1 VAGEVFAVVYPGGFE
16 IVEGLAAAARVA
28 EEKGGVILACSHGE
42 LVVLQPVSRGSWFR
56 AVRGGRGVA
65 RGGRGPQRAAR
76 VAAVFDQMFRGF
88 ADVVGREAPGAEM
101 HEVVGRGLRGP
112 VRAGRV
118 VKWPARDDF
127 DVLEIVRGLA
137 GEGKIV
143 VFFTG
148 DKKLA
153 RQAEALGDERI
164 RVHYMPP
171 SEYAG
176 KEDLAR
182 AMIEAVRE
190 ALAEAG
196 DEEPDGGRDN
206 D

>member
-1 VAGEVFAVVYPGGFE
+1 MVARAVVVYPGGFE
-16 IVEGLAAAARVA
+16 VFASLEEALEAAAQRRGAAVLYCLR
-28 EEKGGVILACSHGE
+28 GE
-42 LVVLQPVSRGSWFR
+42 MVVLRVEAPRSAPAAPPRHPAS
-56 AVRGGRGVA
+56 GG
-65 RGGRGPQRAAR
+65 R
-76 VAAVFDQMFRGF
+76 VAAVFDQMFKGF
-88 ADVVGREAPGAEM
+88 AEIVGREAPGAEM
-101 HEVVGRGLRGP
+101 HEIVGRGLREP

-118 VKWPARDDF
+118 VKWPARDDY
-127 DVLEIVRGLA
+127 DVLEIVRRLA

-164 RVHYMPP
+164 RVYYMPP
-171 SEYAG
+171 GEYPG

-190 ALAEAG
+190 ALGEAG
-196 DEEPDGGRDN
+196 D
-206 D
+206 